1 MSPEGYV
8 DGYHLLDS
16 GTVTVSKSGE
26 EYTIEVD
33 GYNEHP
39 HSPKK
44 IQYTW
49 KGTAPAA
56 AQVSAPAQN
65 VAKIAPEVNMVTKT
79 SAKVNADMKKAKK
92 PVRKANKKVNTPKQE
107 TRRLEDVKRE
117 FIVR

>member
-1 MSPEGYV
+1 MSG
-8 DGYHLLDS
+8 
-16 GTVTVSKSGE
+16 
-26 EYTIEVD
+26 
-33 GYNEHP
+33 
-39 HSPKK
+39 
-44 IQYTW
+44 
-49 KGTAPAA
+49 
-56 AQVSAPAQN
+56 PAQN